1 MTNQSPIHRVLTRM
15 QDEGM
20 SMHEMSV
27 RLRKRPGTIRMLLEH
42 GARTG
47 TGTGELTDDRLRPI
61 EKVVLRAREDGET
74 YGQIASRLRRSG
86 PQARRIAGYARFKL
100 GEEPLA
106 FD

>member
-1 MTNQSPIHRVLTRM
+1 MTSQSPIQRVLTRM

-20 SMHEMSV
+20 SMHEMAV

-47 TGTGELTDDRLRPI
+47 TGERADERLRPI
-61 EKVVLRAREDGET
+61 ERVVLRAREDGET
-74 YGQIASRLRRSG
+74 YGQIASRLGRSG
-86 PQARRIAGYARFKL
+86 PHARRIAGYARFKL

>member
-1 MTNQSPIHRVLTRM
+1 MMNQSPIERVLTRM

-27 RLRKRPGTIRMLLEH
+27 RLRKRPGTVRMLLEH
-42 GARTG
+42 ATRTG
-47 TGTGELTDDRLRPI
+47 NVERSDDRLRPI
-61 EKVVLRAREDGET
+61 ERVVLRAREEGET
-74 YGQIASRLRRSG
+74 YGQIASRIGRSG
-86 PQARRIAGYARFKL
+86 PHARRIAGYARFKL